1 MLSPDPLQ
9 GLPLAF
15 GLNSNEDISHLPAGC
30 WHFCPHPVLP
40 GAELEGCWGCIGAL
54 LLNMSRLLAQAAQGG
69 GGITAP
75 VGVQEKAGCGTEGH
89 GLASM
94 VGMV

>member
-1 MLSPDPLQ
+1 MAKSRSVLENKRINFPQFSSLQ
-9 GLPLAF
+9 DLWLKS
-15 GLNSNEDISHLPAGC
+15 L
-30 WHFCPHPVLP
+30 PVLQH
-40 GAELEGCWGCIGAL
+40 GEELEW
-54 LLNMSRLLAQAAQGG
+54 AAQGG